1 MKTGIIILSAVVF
14 VIVITLTIY
23 FYNKREIKDG
33 KQSSLTGI
41 ISQYWQPIVLI
52 SVGISLV
59 ITYLLMDFTT

>member
-14 VIVITLTIY
+14 IIVITLTIY
-23 FYNKREIKDG
+23 FYNKREKRAG
-33 KQSSLTGI
+33 RHSQPTGI